1 MDVKLVIVRRIK
13 IMMVI
18 VLIWTISIVVVV
30 VVTVSVSVTAFK
42 AFRLIRYYF
51 FKEFM
56 CFLLIQ
62 FGYSGEIP
70 IFSLLALA
78 LLPP

>member
-18 VLIWTISIVVVV
+18 VLIWTISIVV

>member
-1 MDVKLVIVRRIK
+1 MIVRRIK

-18 VLIWTISIVVVV
+18 VLIWTISIVV